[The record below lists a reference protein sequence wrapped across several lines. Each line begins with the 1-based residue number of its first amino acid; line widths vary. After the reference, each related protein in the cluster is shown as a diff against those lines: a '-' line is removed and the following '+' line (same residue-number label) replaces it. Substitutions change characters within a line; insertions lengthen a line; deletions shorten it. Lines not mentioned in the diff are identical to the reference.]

1 MEKYSDQFV
10 AWLSDAGYTHCFFVP
25 GGNVMHLVES
35 ARTKFTWVSFIH
47 EVGCAIA
54 AEYFN
59 ETSGGPNKAFV
70 LVTAGPG
77 LTNTITGIAA
87 AWVEGRELLIVGG
100 QAKSSELSGA
110 KYRQI
115 GFQEFDGISLCES
128 ITKES
133 YLINKQV
140 KQSEIL
146 RLIELTRADRKGPVF
161 LEFCL
166 DVSML
171 PADEKLNDQK
181 EFKKEISQFEILDM
195 PKIISLLKNSSRPI
209 ILIGGETPRNY
220 DLIDF
225 KQIGIPMATTFNG
238 ADRVG
243 IEYEYYAGRPN
254 WYGSRWSNLLLQQAD
269 LIIAVGARL
278 GLMQVGYNWKNFAPR
293 AQIVQVFSDEI
304 EMSKNFPRVD
314 FKIVSR
320 SDVFLDQMKAELK
333 FLDVE
338 RFEEWRKF
346 VVNLRTELA
355 FPETV
360 NFSRPEF
367 VEPLRFIFDLVNTAT
382 NSNDVI
388 IPCSSG
394 EASYVGPMRM
404 ILNKEGQLIVTNN
417 AMASMGYGLSG
428 AIGASLANLEK
439 RVILFEGDGGFAQN
453 LQELSTVKTNNL
465 NIKIFLMNN
474 GGYMSIKQNQKNVF
488 NGHYIGC
495 DSASGLE
502 MPNWEFIAKA
512 FGLKYFRLDRLS
524 LNSGEFQNF
533 LKLKEAI
540 FFDVQIDPEQT
551 YYPKITSFKNTNGQ
565 MESNPIH
572 IMEPSLT
579 KTQEEKYIK
588 YI

>member
-10 AWLSDAGYTHCFFVP
+10 SWLEEAGYTHCFFVA

-35 ARTKFTWVSFIH
+35 ARKKFVCVPFIH
-47 EVGCAIA
+47 EVGCTIA

-59 ETSGGPNKAFV
+59 ETSSGPNKAFV

-77 LTNTITGIAA
+77 LTNTITGVVS

-100 QAKSSELSGA
+100 QAKSSELSGTR
-110 KYRQI
+110 YRQI
-115 GFQEFDGISLCES
+115 GFQEFDGISLCKS

-133 YLINKQV
+133 YLIDRQV
-140 KQSEIL
+140 ERSEIL
-146 RLIELTRADRKGPVF
+146 RLIKLSGEGRKGPVF
-161 LEFCL
+161 LEFCI
-166 DVSML
+166 DISML
-171 PADEKLNDQK
+171 PANEKLNNQK
-181 EFKKEISQFEILDM
+181 ELDEEVSTFEILEM
-195 PKIISLLKNSSRPI
+195 PKIVSLLKNSSRPI
-209 ILIGGETPRNY
+209 ILIGGETPRDYN
-220 DLIDF
+220 LMEF
-225 KQIGIPMATTFNG
+225 KQRGIPIATTFNG

-243 IEYEYYAGRPN
+243 IEYKYYAGRPN

-269 LIIAVGARL
+269 LIIAIGARL
-278 GLMQVGYNWKNFAPR
+278 GLMQVGYNWKKFAPN

-304 EMSKNFPRVD
+304 EMEKIFPVVD
-314 FKIVSR
+314 IKIVSE
-320 SDVFLDQMKAELK
+320 SDVFLDRLKHELE
-333 FLDVE
+333 FLDLKS
-338 RFEEWRKF
+338 FEEWGRF
-346 VVNLRTELA
+346 VVKLRTELA
-355 FPETV
+355 FPESINV
-360 NFSRPEF
+360 SRVGF
-367 VEPLRFIFDLVNTAT
+367 IEPLKFVYDLVNTYT
-382 NSNDVI
+382 DSSDVI

-404 ILNKEGQLIVTNN
+404 MLNKEGQKIVTNN

-428 AIGASLANLEK
+428 AIGASFASSGK

-488 NGHYIGC
+488 NGNYTGC
-495 DSASGLE
+495 DSTSGLV

-512 FGLKYFRLDRLS
+512 FGVKYFRLDQKN
-524 LNSGEFQNF
+524 LNSSEFQNLF
-533 LKLKEAI
+533 KSKEAI

-551 YYPKITSFKNTNGQ
+551 YYPKITSYKNSQGQ

-572 IMEPSLT
+572 IMEPLLT
-579 KTQEEKYIK
+579 EIQEKNYIK